1 MMLCS
6 TIRLRTCIVPILLAL
21 CTASVHSQSAPSIIV
36 EPKNAKVV
44 KIGDTFE
51 FLCKASKPIMYCSI
65 KNTIGSLNMRENT
78 KKDSYEYF
86 GKGFQLGDCGIKFL
100 SVTENLH
107 GNISCTVGLV
117 DNDLEGVGHTN
128 LIVAIPPNSV
138 QLSIDKNEYK
148 EKEEIVM
155 SCRALGGRPAPTVTL
170 YLGNDTLATSK
181 PGQDIVNHN
190 RQADYKDNNKKVICK
205 ATHMA
210 SSKDDA
216 KMTERNLIIQFRPQ
230 PINNLGTINKFGFFE
245 GVEGIITLDIF
256 ANPRP
261 SKLAWK
267 VDNAAPDLGLY
278 YPLNEKNI
286 VMNDDGSYAAKF
298 RIYKVSREDVDKTFT
313 LTATN
318 QLGSETYNV
327 KISFDPTPKE
337 EETSLGA
344 GSIVAIIVAVLIVFV
359 AIVLTLFARTTGRWC
374 FAAGVPAQ
382 GDKEAGGVLQS
393 SDTESADKVAAVGA
407 GQHAGIRIRNYLRDK
422 INSFKT
428 SSKVPTSE
436 EEAKDAEAAE
446 QKTAPPTASDGV
458 VYAELELRKP
468 GDTPVIRDDGE
479 KTEYAQI
486 VIPAQNAAKV

>member
-1 MMLCS
+1 
-6 TIRLRTCIVPILLAL
+6 
-21 CTASVHSQSAPSIIV
+21 
-36 EPKNAKVV
+36 
-44 KIGDTFE
+44 
-51 FLCKASKPIMYCSI
+51 MYCSI

-286 VMNDDGSYAAKF
+286 VMNDVRMRF
-298 RIYKVSREDVDKTFT
+298 LHI
-313 LTATN
+313 L
-318 QLGSETYNV
+318 
-327 KISFDPTPKE
+327 
-337 EETSLGA
+337 
-344 GSIVAIIVAVLIVFV
+344 
-359 AIVLTLFARTTGRWC
+359 
-374 FAAGVPAQ
+374 
-382 GDKEAGGVLQS
+382 
-393 SDTESADKVAAVGA
+393 
-407 GQHAGIRIRNYLRDK
+407 
-422 INSFKT
+422 
-428 SSKVPTSE
+428 
-436 EEAKDAEAAE
+436 
-446 QKTAPPTASDGV
+446 
-458 VYAELELRKP
+458 
-468 GDTPVIRDDGE
+468 
-479 KTEYAQI
+479 
-486 VIPAQNAAKV
+486 

>member
-374 FAAGVPAQ
+374 FAGRAGKENHSNSEAQ
-382 GDKEAGGVLQS
+382 FEAEDKNAGNDNPNHHDEEPPQYDVI
-393 SDTESADKVAAVGA
+393 SDSDHKSNGKKADK
-407 GQHAGIRIRNYLRDK
+407 
-422 INSFKT
+422 
-428 SSKVPTSE
+428 
-436 EEAKDAEAAE
+436 
-446 QKTAPPTASDGV
+446 
-458 VYAELELRKP
+458 
-468 GDTPVIRDDGE
+468 DTPV
-479 KTEYAQI
+479 
-486 VIPAQNAAKV
+486 